1 MLRIKT
7 VIGFTGFFENIRHGI
22 REINFK
28 VRYQVNEERIVSMK
42 RADDFQERRKH
53 IANLTDEE
61 LYQRFWK
68 LTEQVV
74 DPLLALGK
82 KNTTPSIERSV
93 LLRMGI
99 SSLETK
105 PIVDGCMDRGLM
117 GKGAGHVV
125 YKLANAKN
133 MTVREAGTL
142 LAQGK
147 CWDEAVALFKG
158 GK

>member
-1 MLRIKT
+1 
-7 VIGFTGFFENIRHGI
+7 
-22 REINFK
+22 
-28 VRYQVNEERIVSMK
+28 MK

-53 IANLTDEE
+53 IANLTNEE
-61 LYQRFWK
+61 LYQKFWK

-74 DPLLALGK
+74 EPLLDLGK
-82 KNTTPSIERSV
+82 KNTTPSVERSV

-105 PIVDGCMDRGLM
+105 PIVEGCMDRGLM

-125 YKLANAKN
+125 YKLAKAKN
-133 MTVREAGTL
+133 ISIKEAGTQ

-147 CWDEAVALFKG
+147 CWDEVVELFKG